1 MDDGLSRAEQEVV
14 KWMKWKKAEEP
25 DCSEDCQP
33 PANDYYDPKVREY
46 IRAGNNRKK
55 VPRAK
60 KDKRAK
66 IAAASKRRN
75 RK

>member
-1 MDDGLSRAEQEVV
+1 MDDVLSKAAVWWIDSQE
-14 KWMKWKKAEEP
+14 KSEEP
-25 DCSEDCQP
+25 DCSEDCR
-33 PANDYYDPKVREY
+33 PANDYYDHKVRVD
-46 IRAGNNRKK
+46 IRLGNNRKK